1 MEKAVIL
8 TEVRQ
13 GFDLLFLQFISY
25 QSVWEVDNTKTMYGV
40 TPATEQKTPESLKI
54 TDSGLLFLLTD

>member
-13 GFDLLFLQFISY
+13 DFDLLFLQFISY
-25 QSVWEVDNTKTMYGV
+25 QSVWEVNNTKTMYGI
-40 TPATEQKTPESLKI
+40 TPATEHFSWRHQKVWR
-54 TDSGLLFLLTD
+54 

>member
-13 GFDLLFLQFISY
+13 DFDLLFLQFISY
-25 QSVWEVDNTKTMYGV
+25 QSVWEVNNTKTMCGI
-40 TPATEQKTPESLKI
+40 TPATEHFSWRHQKVWR
-54 TDSGLLFLLTD
+54 